1 MEPDETPDP
10 GEDRGTSPDDGRPAR
25 EFVGAL
31 FALGALLGGVVLL
44 SVYVLIFFA
53 AGPPRGTVGYLAF
66 IPVGVYV
73 VIAALLTI
81 SRRWMSAGIGMLT
94 GLGIWLVLGGG
105 PCIGGLAGG
114 GGLV

>member
-1 MEPDETPDP
+1 MEPDETPLPDASGP
-10 GEDRGTSPDDGRPAR
+10 PEDDGRAAR

-31 FALGALLGGVVLL
+31 FALGAFLGGVVLL
-44 SVYVLIFFA
+44 FVYVLIFFA

-66 IPVGVYV
+66 VPVGIY
-73 VIAALLTI
+73 LLITVLLMI

-114 GGLV
+114 GVLA

>member
-10 GEDRGTSPDDGRPAR
+10 GEDRGTSPDEGRPRR

-31 FALGALLGGVVLL
+31 FALGAFLGGVVLL
-44 SVYVLIFFA
+44 FVYVLIFFA
-53 AGPPRGTVGYLAF
+53 AGPPRGTVGSVAF
-66 IPVGVYV
+66 IPVGVYLL
-73 VIAALLTI
+73 IAVLLTI

-94 GLGIWLVLGGG
+94 GLGIWLAIGGG

-114 GGLV
+114 GGLA